1 MCQHHILHGSLPNS
15 FNKSLKVFK
24 RKEEEKLNHVYS
36 KKRNLKKKNEPFGEF
51 VRQFLKE
58 LHDSL

>member
-1 MCQHHILHGSLPNS
+1 MCTL
-15 FNKSLKVFK
+15 KSEIK
-24 RKEEEKLNHVYS
+24 
-36 KKRNLKKKNEPFGEF
+36 KKKNEPFGEF

>member
-1 MCQHHILHGSLPNS
+1 MYTL
-15 FNKSLKVFK
+15 KS
-24 RKEEEKLNHVYS
+24 R
-36 KKRNLKKKNEPFGEF
+36 KKKTNKPFREF